1 VGKVDILAD
10 KAYSPLRMK
19 QIWEVSF
26 SMGKEIDPAEL
37 KGSSYLMATNGLVE
51 DMGCAFTSMTGYSKS
66 DFCQKRISEAM
77 HKLFGFEFEPE
88 RSTASEHYLFKK
100 SGEAIEVLLNVY
112 HVGRGDHKLYLFQ
125 PRFNLLLDSEL
136 PLVSR
141 MMKENHLG
149 VGLFSCPDLRL
160 LKSNGRFREY
170 MKDAW
175 HAEGSL
181 NGFCL
186 EDLIKTYAGSC
197 REAIW
202 WNVMDTGESAR
213 LKEQQTVSL
222 EGVIRY
228 WNISIH
234 PISEEG
240 RVKYIVPVLEEV
252 TEDLLKR
259 KYIEEKC
266 EELKKT
272 LEMKDEMLML
282 ISHELKTPLSIIT
295 SSIQTVELVCNDE
308 LSDKLRKYLN
318 KIRQNT
324 YRQLKL
330 VNNILDNTRVN
341 AGLFRMDR
349 MSTDIVRL
357 TQAIIESIS
366 VFAERKGIKITFH
379 SRMER
384 SIVNTDVNIYERI
397 LLNLL
402 SNAVKFTP
410 EGKSIEVIISQVS
423 DKKKQQVCIQVK
435 DNGIGIPNDQKEL
448 IFERFRRVER
458 VVARQS
464 EGTGIG
470 LYLVKM
476 LVSLLDGEISVES
489 KEGVGSTFSL
499 VFPLEKAGKAD
510 LDYAISTQ
518 SSENL
523 MNASA
528 IEFSDI
534 YYGA

>member
-1 VGKVDILAD
+1 
-10 KAYSPLRMK
+10 
-19 QIWEVSF
+19 
-26 SMGKEIDPAEL
+26 
-37 KGSSYLMATNGLVE
+37 
-51 DMGCAFTSMTGYSKS
+51 
-66 DFCQKRISEAM
+66 
-77 HKLFGFEFEPE
+77 
-88 RSTASEHYLFKK
+88 
-100 SGEAIEVLLNVY
+100 
-112 HVGRGDHKLYLFQ
+112 
-125 PRFNLLLDSEL
+125 
-136 PLVSR
+136 
-141 MMKENHLG
+141 
-149 VGLFSCPDLRL
+149 
-160 LKSNGRFREY
+160 
-170 MKDAW
+170 
-175 HAEGSL
+175 
-181 NGFCL
+181 
-186 EDLIKTYAGSC
+186 
-197 REAIW
+197 
-202 WNVMDTGESAR
+202 
-213 LKEQQTVSL
+213 
-222 EGVIRY
+222 
-228 WNISIH
+228 
-234 PISEEG
+234 
-240 RVKYIVPVLEEV
+240 
-252 TEDLLKR
+252 
-259 KYIEEKC
+259 
-266 EELKKT
+266 
-272 LEMKDEMLML
+272 
-282 ISHELKTPLSIIT
+282 
-295 SSIQTVELVCNDE
+295 
-308 LSDKLRKYLN
+308 
-318 KIRQNT
+318 
-324 YRQLKL
+324 
-330 VNNILDNTRVN
+330 
-341 AGLFRMDR
+341 MDR